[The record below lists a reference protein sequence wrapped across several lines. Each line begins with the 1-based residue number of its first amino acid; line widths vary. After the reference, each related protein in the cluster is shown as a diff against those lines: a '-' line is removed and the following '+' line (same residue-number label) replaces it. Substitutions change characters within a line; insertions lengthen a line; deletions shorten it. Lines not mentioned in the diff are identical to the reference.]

1 VDTGDFKSHLL
12 VHCAPLVALYNFNN
26 AFFSV
31 EDTSANTEA
40 DKKNTAK
47 QVKIDFIS
55 YIFGVNDGV
64 NL

>member
-1 VDTGDFKSHLL
+1 
-12 VHCAPLVALYNFNN
+12 VALYNFNN

-31 EDTSANTEA
+31 EDTSAKTEA